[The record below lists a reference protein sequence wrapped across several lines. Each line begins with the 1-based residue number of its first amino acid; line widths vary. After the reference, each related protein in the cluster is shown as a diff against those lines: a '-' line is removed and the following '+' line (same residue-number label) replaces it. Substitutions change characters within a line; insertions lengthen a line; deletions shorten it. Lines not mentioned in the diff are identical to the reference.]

1 MVQKNKLTILAD
13 VERILHTSEYGI
25 AQLSQGS
32 KACFDIIAKKKDQ
45 LIIIKIEPY
54 IDNFSRD
61 NSYELKNIASFLN
74 ASPMIIGERGRRFSE
89 IDDGLVL
96 LRYGIPVV
104 STETFSNL
112 IVHGVPPIVYCSK
125 GGYFVQI
132 DRKKLRQARI
142 EKNLSYADLAH
153 LIGTTPTE
161 PNEPPNVSVSKRTVY
176 EYEHSINPPPETA
189 YLLEKVLDTPI
200 TQGIKIF
207 NIDIER
213 EERPA
218 YSLENLSTFK
228 EEVSEVLEDL
238 GFISQFWTRQS
249 PFDAFGEQKNL
260 DIHSGLNILVCV
272 DESQQKKVMERAS
285 ITQNIAAL
293 TKRRAIMIVDDLDQE
308 VNQNVPTFTL
318 EELEQMKEAFDLVKN
333 WVKKYSDLKES

>member
-1 MVQKNKLTILAD
+1 MVQKNKLTILTD
-13 VERILHTSEYGI
+13 VERILHASGYGI
-25 AQLSQGS
+25 VQLSQGS

-104 STETFSNL
+104 STETFGNL

-132 DRKKLRQARI
+132 NRKQLRQARI

-153 LIGTTPTE
+153 LVGASGET
-161 PNEPPNVSVSKRTVY
+161 SVSRRTIY
-176 EYEHSINPPPETA
+176 EYEHSINPPPMTA
-189 YLLEKVLDTPI
+189 ALLEEILETPI
-200 TQGIKIF
+200 TQGIRIF
-207 NIDIER
+207 DIDIER
-213 EERPA
+213 EERPD
-218 YSLENLSTFK
+218 YSLENLS
-228 EEVSEVLEDL
+228 
-238 GFISQFWTRQS
+238 
-249 PFDAFGEQKNL
+249 
-260 DIHSGLNILVCV
+260 
-272 DESQQKKVMERAS
+272 
-285 ITQNIAAL
+285 
-293 TKRRAIMIVDDLDQE
+293 
-308 VNQNVPTFTL
+308 
-318 EELEQMKEAFDLVKN
+318 
-333 WVKKYSDLKES
+333 

>member
-1 MVQKNKLTILAD
+1 MVQKSKDTILNE
-13 VERILHTSEYGI
+13 VERVLHASGYSL
-25 AQLSQGS
+25 AQLSPGS
-32 KACFDIIAKKKDQ
+32 KACFDLIAKKRDQ
-45 LIIIKIEPY
+45 LIIIKVEPY

-61 NSYELKNIASFLN
+61 NSFELKNIASFLN

-104 STETFSNL
+104 STETFGNL

-132 DRKKLRQARI
+132 NRKQLRQARI

-153 LIGTTPTE
+153 LVG
-161 PNEPPNVSVSKRTVY
+161 VSRRTIY
-176 EYEHSINPPPETA
+176 EYEHSINPPPVTA
-189 YLLEKVLDTPI
+189 ALLEEVLDTPL
-200 TQGIKIF
+200 TQGIKVF

-213 EERPA
+213 EERPS

-228 EEVSEVLEDL
+228 EEVSEVLEEL

-249 PFDAFGEQKNL
+249 PFDAFSEQKNL
-260 DIHSGLNILVCV
+260 DIHSGLNILICV
-272 DESQQKKVMERAS
+272 DESQQKKLMERAS
-285 ITQNIAAL
+285 ITQNIASL
-293 TKRRAIMIVDDLDQE
+293 TKRRAIMIVDDIDQNI
-308 VNQNVPTFTL
+308 NQNVPTFTVD
-318 EELEQMKEAFDLVKN
+318 ELNQMKKAFDLVKN
-333 WVKKYSDLKES
+333 WVKKYSDIKES